1 MAVTADEL
9 SSLDLTIWLKSQS
22 KASLF
27 LRSSQPVIS
36 RNIQKVINI
45 FDLSYFRSNGE
56 FITESDASM
65 RRLNIERSLHQELRF
80 HDPNAILRFD
90 AFTRMKSN
98 LTTKVIRSPWRTADS
113 SIQSPMLFRKF
124 MDLSIIDAYMDFLP
138 EANSIQDSYASI
150 PIARYMAYF
159 GVATNHPLNNKKVE
173 ISLSDLTDFPLY
185 FGSPDDFPLTY
196 QAIADQGISLYRG
209 ERMSRFKY
217 ILGLFS
223 NQHYLFPVM
232 PGAQSEFEKNLI
244 DLGIKIPVELES
256 TLIIKKQFV
265 NSPKLTILLS
275 AIKSTHKRC
284 KDTYPG
290 WIASLL

>member
-22 KASLF
+22 KASSF

-36 RNIQKVINI
+36 RNIQKVVDI
-45 FDLSYFRSNGE
+45 FDLNYFRSNGE
-56 FITESDASM
+56 FVIESDAAM

-80 HDPNAILRFD
+80 HDPDAILRFD

-98 LTTKVIRSPWRTADS
+98 LTAKAICHPWQTADS
-113 SIQSPMLFRKF
+113 SIQSPILFRKF
-124 MDLSIIDAYMDFLP
+124 MDLSIIDAYMDYLP
-138 EANSIQDSYASI
+138 EAKNIQKSYASI
-150 PIARYMAYF
+150 PISRYMVFF
-159 GVATNHPLNNKKVE
+159 GAAKSHPLNNNKDK
-173 ISLSDLTDFPLY
+173 ISLSDLIDFPLY

-209 ERMSRFKY
+209 ERMTRFKY
-217 ILGLFS
+217 ILGLLS
-223 NQHYLFPVM
+223 NEHYLFPIM
-232 PGAQSEFEKNLI
+232 PGAQSEFEKSLI
-244 DLGIKIPVELES
+244 DLGIKIPLELES
-256 TLIIKKQFV
+256 RLIIKKEFA
-265 NSPKLTILLS
+265 NSSKLKILLS

-290 WIASLL
+290 WITSLL

>member
-56 FITESDASM
+56 FIMESDASM

-90 AFTRMKSN
+90 AFTRMKCN
-98 LTTKVIRSPWRTADS
+98 LTTKVIHSPWQTADS
-113 SIQSPMLFRKF
+113 SIQSPVLLRKF

-138 EANSIQDSYASI
+138 EANNIQDSYASI

-159 GVATNHPLNNKKVE
+159 GVAKNHPLNNKKVK

-196 QAIADQGISLYRG
+196 QAIANQGISLYRG
-209 ERMSRFKY
+209 DRMSRFKY

-232 PGAQSEFEKNLI
+232 PGAQSVFEKNLV

-256 TLIIKKQFV
+256 RLIIKKQFV
-265 NSPKLTILLS
+265 NSPKLEILLS
-275 AIKSTHKRC
+275 AIKSTHNRC